1 LEFEEAEYVT
11 MLIDTHTHLYDEKF
25 NHDRDAM
32 IARARAVG
40 VERFYIPNCAMET
53 VEGMLAVEAQYPG
66 VCFATMGL
74 HPCYVKDDYQQELAA
89 MEAWLERRDFVA
101 IGEIGLDYYWDKTY
115 KEQQHDAF
123 RTQMRWAVE
132 RNRPIIIHTREA
144 TEDTLRLVKEFVPQG
159 IRGVFHCFSGSYE
172 TAQQIIQ
179 MGFYLGIG
187 GVVTYP
193 KAGLAEVVARIDAA
207 HLVLETDAP
216 YLSPAPHRGKRNES
230 AYVSIVA
237 EKVAALKEVSVTD
250 LIAVAGRNAL
260 KLFGE

>member
-1 LEFEEAEYVT
+1 

-25 NHDRDAM
+25 NPDREAM
-32 IARARAVG
+32 IARAQALG
-40 VERFYIPNCAMET
+40 VQRFYIPNCAMET
-53 VEGMLAVEAQYPG
+53 VPGMLAVEAQYPG

-74 HPCYVKDDYQQELAA
+74 HPCYVKDDYKTELAQ
-89 MEAWLERRDFVA
+89 MEDWLERRDFVA
-101 IGEIGLDYYWDKTY
+101 IGEIGLDYYWDKTF
-115 KEQQHDAF
+115 KAEQHDAF

-132 RNRPIIIHTREA
+132 RNWPIIIHTREA

-193 KAGLAEVVARIDAA
+193 KAGLAEVVARLDMA

-216 YLSPAPHRGKRNES
+216 YLAPVPFRGKRNES
-230 AYVSIVA
+230 GYVAHVA
-237 EKVAALKEVSVTD
+237 EKVADLKEMSVLDVMTQTT
-250 LIAVAGRNAL
+250 RNAV

>member
-1 LEFEEAEYVT
+1 
-11 MLIDTHTHLYDEKF
+11 
-25 NHDRDAM
+25 
-32 IARARAVG
+32 
-40 VERFYIPNCAMET
+40 
-53 VEGMLAVEAQYPG
+53 
-66 VCFATMGL
+66 
-74 HPCYVKDDYQQELAA
+74 
-89 MEAWLERRDFVA
+89 
-101 IGEIGLDYYWDKTY
+101 
-115 KEQQHDAF
+115 
-123 RTQMRWAVE
+123 MRWAVE

-230 AYVSIVA
+230 AYVNIVA
-237 EKVAALKEVSVTD
+237 EKVASLKEVSVTD
-250 LIAVAGRNAL
+250 LIAVTGRNAL